1 MVKTKIGIKYC
12 GGCNP
17 KYERVEM
24 IQQVQSLVGDRYL
37 FLRHDQHDLDGL
49 IAVNGCLRACA
60 VKGLNQREVL
70 YHSITEKSDFN
81 NLLEWLFSFEQKE
94 ITK

>member
-24 IQQVQSLVGDRYL
+24 VQQAQSLEGNRCL
-37 FLRHDQHDLDGL
+37 FLRHDQQGLDGV

-60 VKGLNQREVL
+60 VKGLNQRDVP
-70 YHSITEKSDFN
+70 YHSIAEEGDFDS
-81 NLLEWLFSFEQKE
+81 LMEWLLAFEQRE
-94 ITK
+94 